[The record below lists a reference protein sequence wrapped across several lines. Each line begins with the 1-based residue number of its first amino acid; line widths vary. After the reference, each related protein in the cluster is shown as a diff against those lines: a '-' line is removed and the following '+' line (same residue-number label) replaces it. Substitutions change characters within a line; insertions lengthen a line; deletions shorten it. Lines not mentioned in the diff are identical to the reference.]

1 MAGKTRVTL
10 HLWWKVPERL
20 RATVERERPALAEWR
35 QERAEQLPKRRLGSE
50 EWLDWREGTAR
61 LLAKEQAEGRLLA
74 THTAALE
81 WGARTELAARGWLER
96 DWPEVPDRARL
107 RGRWPGSRD
116 TGAPNVMVIPVD
128 AQLAER
134 VLAACWWTSTDAMTK
149 LRAWRD
155 AHPGL
160 EYETALDNYEELSK
174 QVTTP
179 GDVWRASLGRFFDA
193 RPLDISILLTL

>member
-1 MAGKTRVTL
+1 MAGKAKTTL

-20 RATVERERPALAEWR
+20 RVTVEREKPALAEWR
-35 QERAEQLPKRRLGSE
+35 KQRAEQLPKRRLSSE
-50 EWLDWREGTAR
+50 EWLAWREETAR
-61 LLAKEQAEGRLLA
+61 LLAEEQRTGRLLA
-74 THTAALE
+74 THSAAVE
-81 WGARTELAARGWLER
+81 WGARTELAERGWLER
-96 DWPEVPDRARL
+96 EWPQVPDRARL

-116 TGAPNVMVIPVD
+116 TGAPNVLVVPVD
-128 AQLAER
+128 AELAER

-160 EYETALDNYEELSK
+160 EYESAMDDYEELSK

-179 GDVWRASLGRFFDA
+179 GDIWRASLGHYFAA
-193 RPLDISILLTL
+193 RPLDSSILISL